1 MSTPVAHAGAGLR
14 LMRAAVFT
22 AVCVVLSAAGHAF
35 AAGTPVPA
43 WTLVAGFL
51 GVLAVAAALA
61 GRERSLPSIAGALAG
76 GQVALHVLF
85 AYGSHGSAQ
94 AVAASAPRGSG
105 ENPLIRFA
113 AGLVCGG
120 GAGQLDAADAH
131 RIVTTAGID
140 PSTLSQGHGHL
151 ASAGAATAA
160 APDGGPGLA
169 SAVTDGGS
177 GLASAVT
184 DGGSGL
190 ASAVTD
196 GGSGVASVYAS
207 VTALLPALPMFL
219 AHLLAAL
226 AAGWLLRRG
235 EAALF
240 RLARLSAYGAQELAA
255 GARLRSLRAALALV
269 RALRAG
275 AREQLVCGPRALR
288 MADDEPAP
296 ATGDPLQHL
305 VVRRGPPAPY
315 ALAA

>member
-1 MSTPVAHAGAGLR
+1 M
-14 LMRAAVFT
+14 FT

-35 AAGTPVPA
+35 AAGAPVPA
-43 WTLVAGFL
+43 WTLLAGFL
-51 GVLAVAAALA
+51 GVLAVASALA
-61 GRERSLPSIAGALAG
+61 GRERSLPSIVGALAG

-94 AVAASAPRGSG
+94 AVVAAAPRGSG

-120 GAGQLDAADAH
+120 GPGQIDAADAH

-140 PSTLSQGHGHL
+140 PSTVAGHSHL
-151 ASAGAATAA
+151 ASGAAATAA
-160 APDGGPGLA
+160 P
-169 SAVTDGGS
+169 DGGS
-177 GLASAVT
+177 GLAEA
-184 DGGSGL
+184 
-190 ASAVTD
+190 
-196 GGSGVASVYAS
+196 YAS
-207 VTALLPALPMFL
+207 VAALLPGLPMFL

-240 RLARLSAYGAQELAA
+240 RLARLSAYGAQALAA

-275 AREQLVCGPRALR
+275 AREQLANGPRAPR
-288 MADDEPAP
+288 TADDEPAP

-305 VVRRGPPAPY
+305 VIRRGPPAPY